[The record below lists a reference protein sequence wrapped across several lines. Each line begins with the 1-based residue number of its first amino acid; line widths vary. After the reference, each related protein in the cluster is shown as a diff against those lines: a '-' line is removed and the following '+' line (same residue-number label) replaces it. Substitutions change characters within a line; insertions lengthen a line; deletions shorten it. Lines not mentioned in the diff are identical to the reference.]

1 MKRKIDKNL
10 FAKYY
15 WGLTTEKENKEV
27 FESEES
33 ETMMKNEWDNFQLA
47 KKKEI
52 SEFNQEKIKLEIDR
66 RISAGNKWSKNLT
79 TSFIRLSK
87 YAAAILIPLFMAGL
101 VYYLGYY
108 QDNNNV
114 SWVEK
119 QSLKGEKLE
128 FSLPDGSI
136 VWLNSDSKLSYPE
149 KFTGETRQVS
159 LDGEAYFE
167 VIHQTS
173 QPFIVS
179 TSKLDIKVLGTSF
192 NVRSYLNDK
201 TISTTLVT
209 GKVSVQRLNPKTNK
223 VRRAI
228 LSPNQQAVF
237 YKETEDFVLDKV
249 DINKFTLWRQGKL
262 VIEGKSFKELANEL
276 ERWFDVDINLQKSLY
291 TKYSYTIT
299 ITDETIENVMDL
311 LKRTTPSLTIK
322 YEGKHIYI
330 SEK

>member
-1 MKRKIDKNL
+1 
-10 FAKYY
+10 
-15 WGLTTEKENKEV
+15 
-27 FESEES
+27 
-33 ETMMKNEWDNFQLA
+33 
-47 KKKEI
+47 
-52 SEFNQEKIKLEIDR
+52 
-66 RISAGNKWSKNLT
+66 
-79 TSFIRLSK
+79 
-87 YAAAILIPLFMAGL
+87 
-101 VYYLGYY
+101 
-108 QDNNNV
+108 
-114 SWVEK
+114 
-119 QSLKGEKLE
+119 
-128 FSLPDGSI
+128 
-136 VWLNSDSKLSYPE
+136 
-149 KFTGETRQVS
+149 
-159 LDGEAYFE
+159 
-167 VIHQTS
+167 
-173 QPFIVS
+173 
-179 TSKLDIKVLGTSF
+179 
-192 NVRSYLNDK
+192 YLNDK

-311 LKRTTPSLTIK
+311 IKRTTPSLTIK